1 MKLIKTKD
9 VSTIRMILSHPD
21 TSSEIIEYVIQCDS
35 VYEFLGSNNDNYIN
49 EIVTTLKKEW
59 KQNHSYFHN
68 MKLEHICIYNN
79 EVFTTVIY
87 DSNEE

>member
-1 MKLIKTKD
+1 MKLIQTKD
-9 VSTIRMILSHPD
+9 ISTIRMTLSHPD
-21 TSSEIIEYVIQCDS
+21 TSSEIIEYVIQCDN
-35 VYEFLGSNNDNYIN
+35 VYEFLGSNHDSYMN
-49 EIVTTLKKEW
+49 EIIATLKQEW

-79 EVFTTVIY
+79 EVFTTIIY

>member
-9 VSTIRMILSHPD
+9 ISTIRMTLSHPD
-21 TSSEIIEYVIQCDS
+21 TSSEVIEYVIQCDS
-35 VYEFLGSNNDNYIN
+35 VYEFLSSNHDNYMN
-49 EIVTTLKKEW
+49 EIVTILKQEW